1 MLQKGATR
9 VPLTIFRSG
18 LVLVLASAL
27 ASAANS
33 VTVLSNASGFAPV
46 APASV
51 VAAYGSGL
59 ATSNQAAP
67 ATNWPTSLGG
77 TTVSV
82 TDSAGSV
89 IPASI
94 AFVSP
99 GQVDFLIPAQTA
111 SGRATVTITSG
122 AGTVSTGT
130 VQIATVGPGL
140 YSANG
145 NGSGA
150 PAAVVIQ
157 VAANGSQTSSFPF
170 SCGATP
176 LSCVTSPITV
186 NFTNGQ
192 ETILEFY
199 GTGIRGRA
207 SLADVTCT
215 VGGTQVKVLY
225 AGSQNVFPGLDQV
238 NVVLPASLADR
249 GLLNVVLTVDGQT
262 ANTVVIATGPS
273 STTTQNLY
281 VAPNGNDQ
289 WSGTSPTPTGGANG
303 PFASLARAQSAVRD
317 LSKTA
322 RPITVSLLNGTYY
335 LPLSA
340 TSPGT
345 LNFTSADSGTANAH
359 ITWQNYPGA
368 APVVSGGTPLG
379 STWKNVSGSMWQ
391 TQLPASTQP
400 FEYLF
405 YNGERRL
412 RSRVAGPSGAGYY
425 VNGGAC
431 YSTATGQT
439 VAMSM
444 CNLGTFLRVATVIA
458 PTGANA
464 NCPSVTNSGGT
475 ASKCLD
481 RFGYNPSDPIAEWIN
496 LNAAGSTCGGGSNPY
511 PLGDIELTLFDAS
524 TVDVMR
530 VSCVDTTQ
538 NIIYL
543 TGATKGASSD
553 YNFFGPTVGHR
564 YVIDNT
570 LDAFQAAQSAGQAGI
585 WFLDRSTSP
594 WTLNYLANSGEN
606 PNTDTV
612 VMATLSPATPTGGS
626 LIAATDLNYV
636 IFQGITFEVDNFI
649 PPAGGFNTDENGES
663 TLPAAIDC
671 ESCQN
676 VTFDSVVVRHTSAS
690 GLQIASLSGKSGPP
704 ASNDLVQNSAFYDI
718 GSSGV
723 HIGHHPQG
731 SDLAANVVQF
741 VTLQNNLVQG
751 YSRVFADGEGFAQGN
766 GHDVSYLHNDITD
779 GYHAGISIC
788 LIGCSSV
795 GFAANGTNIT
805 SQYNHI
811 WNVLQ
816 GITSDG
822 GALYYNTGSAGGSGA
837 GNKIL
842 NNLLHDVTDSSII
855 DIGVQGDG
863 YGGHG
868 VYLDIQ
874 SAGVD
879 VENRVSGS
887 TVYVHE
893 SPAQGQL
900 ANTFN
905 NNIFAYGRLS
915 MFDQANP
922 WPQGCNLAPSP
933 QVNVTNNIFYFDLND
948 SSGFYVTQGCA
959 DSCGLSYNTFQN
971 FQGNLYWRTDGQF
984 ATYGEAFHVLTKP
997 PAGAAASS
1005 CGPPP
1010 NPNAAWTFLPFSQ
1023 WQTGTPAV
1031 NGSPLQMNEDAGAT
1045 ANVNPGFGT
1054 SGLPTDYQLST
1065 SPVAGF
1071 NSFNTNETI
1080 FNAGRNNPV
1089 IVPPTVPETYPT
1101 YAFTQF

>member
-1 MLQKGATR
+1 VAT
-9 VPLTIFRSG
+9 INAIG
-18 LVLVLASAL
+18 LAS
-27 ASAANS
+27 
-33 VTVLSNASGFAPV
+33 
-46 APASV
+46 SV
-51 VAAYGSGL
+51 V
-59 ATSNQAAP
+59 Q
-67 ATNWPTSLGG
+67 GG
-77 TTVSV
+77 TTVQATLNSIQASTTLTVAAPALVSIAITPGNASIPAGITQQFTATGTYTDGSTQNLTSSV
-82 TDSAGSV
+82 TWSSSATGM
-89 IPASI
+89 
-94 AFVSP
+94 
-99 GQVDFLIPAQTA
+99 
-111 SGRATVTITSG
+111 ATIN
-122 AGTVSTGT
+122 STGL
-130 VQIATVGPGL
+130 ASSVGPGPTTI
-140 YSANG
+140 SAVLG
-145 NGSGA
+145 SINGSTSLTVFA
-150 PAAVVIQ
+150 
-157 VAANGSQTSSFPF
+157 AANF
-170 SCGATP
+170 
-176 LSCVTSPITV
+176 
-186 NFTNGQ
+186 
-192 ETILEFY
+192 
-199 GTGIRGRA
+199 
-207 SLADVTCT
+207 
-215 VGGTQVKVLY
+215 
-225 AGSQNVFPGLDQV
+225 
-238 NVVLPASLADR
+238 
-249 GLLNVVLTVDGQT
+249 
-262 ANTVVIATGPS
+262 
-273 STTTQNLY
+273 Y
-281 VAPNGNDQ
+281 VAPNGSDQ
-289 WSGTSPTPTGGANG
+289 WSGTLPTPNASNTDG
-303 PFASLARAQSAVRD
+303 PFASLAMAQNAVRSLIGTNPALP
-317 LSKTA
+317 LSIML
-322 RPITVSLLNGTYY
+322 RNGTYY
-335 LPLSA
+335 LPLSP
-340 TSPGT
+340 TNPGA
-345 LNFTSADSGTANAH
+345 LNFTSADSGTANLQ
-359 ITWQNYPGA
+359 ITWQNYPGEN
-368 APVVSGGTPLG
+368 PVVSGGTPLG
-379 STWKNVSGSMWQ
+379 STWTNVSGSLWQ
-391 TQLPASTQP
+391 TQLPANTQP

-879 VENRVSGS
+879 VENNVVYRVSGS